1 VPHIK
6 SALAL
11 VVAVGLP
18 AGAQTFIQQSADKCF
33 TVDSTVYRLVSRP
46 DPAAY
51 AVHVAAD
58 VAQPDLTVHLT
69 DNPDTADFILVDDRD
84 NGEQAACRNSPRPI
98 RPINVNRQTQ
108 RPDLTVA
115 LSPASVPADY
125 ELYVRSESFS
135 VEEAAALFA
144 TMVRSAG
151 SPRAAA
157 TAVDR

>member
-1 VPHIK
+1 MPHIK

-33 TVDSTVYRLVSRP
+33 AVDSTIYRLVSRP

-51 AVHVAAD
+51 SVHVAAD
-58 VAQPDLTVHLT
+58 VSRPDLTIRLT

-84 NGEQAACRNSPRPI
+84 NGEQAACQDSPRPI
-98 RPINVNRQTQ
+98 RTINVNRQTQ
-108 RPDLTVA
+108 RPDLTVG
-115 LSPASVPADY
+115 LSPASIPADY
-125 ELYVRSESFS
+125 ELYVRSVSFS

-144 TMVRSAG
+144 TMVRSTG
-151 SPRAAA
+151 SRGAAA